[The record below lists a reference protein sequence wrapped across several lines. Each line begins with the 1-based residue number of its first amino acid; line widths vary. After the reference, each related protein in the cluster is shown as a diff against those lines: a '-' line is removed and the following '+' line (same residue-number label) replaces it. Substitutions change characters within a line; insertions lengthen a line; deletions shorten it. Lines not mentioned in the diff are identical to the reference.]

1 MFSGVHEILLIVL
14 IILAI
19 LILPRLMARK
29 RPQASAAARAV
40 GQPVVVSGRLR
51 LTIALSIAWL
61 LIASAYFEPWNKDI
75 KTFIY
80 FGTGPVVVLWGGIW
94 VIAGYKKHKAR

>member
-19 LILPRLMARK
+19 LILPRLMPRK
-29 RPQASAAARAV
+29 RPQASAAARAAD
-40 GQPVVVSGRLR
+40 QPVIVSGRLR
-51 LTIALSIAWL
+51 LAIVLSIVWL
-61 LIASAYFEPWNKDI
+61 LIARAYFEPWNKDI
-75 KTFIY
+75 KAFIY
-80 FGTGPVVVLWGGIW
+80 FGTGPVVVLWAGIW